1 MGCIINDY
9 FRLRGVIMTNMH
21 SEVQNYLKALLEYY
35 DFIVEKERYISP
47 SDRIDL
53 YGYSKSHNK
62 TIGIEITFTSD
73 VRKDAERLV
82 RFAFDLAYIVV
93 DTPRYEGKIEYHGK
107 TIPIVHY
114 NSFESELRKVLNIS
128 PTFPSFGSFEKW
140 KEERIKL
147 SEPTFTRGKLD
158 KFIQMLKNSGLD
170 IFVEDTVNLV
180 GMLYIVKEIP
190 SMYRD
195 SVTLDI
201 IRYGGR
207 TKRPQYRTTIDS
219 KILSIL
225 KNFDLVFEEARG
237 SGELRK
243 YFVHLTDKGKEIG
256 KEIIAERISM
266 NSKELDSIINEFGKM
281 SSIIV
286 AGTVERYVKEQI
298 LRFELS
304 EKDLFERLILHSEH
318 RITDYVVHR
327 SSIARG
333 VRVKLKYGKKQEIH
347 PLLTLIC
354 HFITYY
360 NYNESVRF
368 FNRLE
373 ELGLA
378 YEVPVY
384 GSYSQ
389 FIHNE
394 IRCPI
399 EILEYIFS
407 RRPIIESEAVLD
419 FGSLT
424 TLLSVSRI
432 RDPKVAKERF
442 KEYIR
447 YYEIPIDKIRAI
459 LDELNSLGIT
469 SKYIEL
475 PDSGPFL
482 IFDKGGFEETVK
494 RRLVETAL
502 RFLG

>member
-1 MGCIINDY
+1 MP
-9 FRLRGVIMTNMH
+9 TH
-21 SEVQNYLKALLEYY
+21 SEVQNYLKDLLEYY
-35 DFIVEKERYISP
+35 DFTVEKERYISP
-47 SDRIDL
+47 NERIDL

-62 TIGIEITFTSD
+62 TIGIEITFTND
-73 VRKDAERLV
+73 VRVDTTKLLKSGL
-82 RFAFDLAYIVV
+82 DLTYIVV
-93 DTPRYEGKIEYHGK
+93 DDPEYESKIK
-107 TIPIVHY
+107 TIGGIPIVHY
-114 NSFESELRKVLNIS
+114 NSLEGELRRVLNIS
-128 PTFPSFGSFEKW
+128 PTFSRFGSFEEW
-140 KEERIKL
+140 KGRRAKP
-147 SEPTFTRGKLD
+147 SELAFTEGKLD
-158 KFIQMLKNSGLD
+158 KFIQTLKSSGLD
-170 IFVEDTVNLV
+170 MFVEDAINLV
-180 GMLYIVKEIP
+180 GMLYIAKEIP
-190 SMYRD
+190 SEYRN

-201 IRYGGR
+201 IRYGRR
-207 TKRPQYRTTIDS
+207 TKGPQYRTTIDP

-225 KNFDLVFEEARG
+225 KNFGLVFEDARG

-256 KEIIAERISM
+256 REIIAERISV
-266 NSKELDSIINEFGKM
+266 NSRELDSIINEFGKM
-281 SSIIV
+281 SSVIV

-298 LRFELS
+298 LRFELT
-304 EKDLFERLILHSEH
+304 EKDLFERLILHSE
-318 RITDYVVHR
+318 RRVTDYIVNR

-333 VRVKLKYGKKQEIH
+333 VRVELKYGKEQEIH
-347 PLLTLIC
+347 TLLTLIC

-360 NYNESVRF
+360 NYSKSARF

-384 GSYSQ
+384 GSHGQ

-394 IRCPI
+394 IRGPI
-399 EILEYIFS
+399 EVLECIFS
-407 RRPIIESEAVLD
+407 RRPIIESEALLD

-424 TLLSVSRI
+424 TLLAISRMK
-432 RDPKVAKERF
+432 DPKVARKRLE
-442 KEYIR
+442 EYIR
-447 YYEIPIDKIRAI
+447 YYEIPMDKIRAI

-482 IFDKGGFEETVK
+482 VFDESRFEETVR